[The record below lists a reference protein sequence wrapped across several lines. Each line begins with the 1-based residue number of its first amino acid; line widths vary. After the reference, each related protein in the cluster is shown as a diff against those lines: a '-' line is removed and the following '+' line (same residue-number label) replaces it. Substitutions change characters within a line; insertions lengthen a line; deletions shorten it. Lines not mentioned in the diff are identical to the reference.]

1 MHCQHVVL
9 VIRTMETV
17 WEMGKSVT
25 PTLNVPDR
33 QTSHGGGPVTP
44 LWHKVAINM
53 LLHWRL
59 FQGNRAI
66 GEIIKS
72 KKWWFLRKWLPK
84 LHYDELAIGLL
95 DFFHFSL
102 NGCWQLHP
110 HTSFIHYFN
119 HNSHVSQFSF
129 NSMKAFAC
137 FLLFLGR
144 NSLFSH
150 CIVTQNPLAMA
161 FWLIIVM
168 GCNHESYN
176 RFLPKLHLNEL
187 LDQCIWSKKSNELI
201 FVCPSVFSGPLP
213 EPFFSREAEDQVCNI
228 YVAHC
233 SKD

>member
-1 MHCQHVVL
+1 MREL
-9 VIRTMETV
+9 VKVNSALPACCLGDQDHGNSMRNGEVIHPHPKCARQA
-17 WEMGKSVT
+17 
-25 PTLNVPDR
+25 NVSWWRP
-33 QTSHGGGPVTP
+33 SLTP
-44 LWHKVAINM
+44 LWHKVAIYM

-66 GEIIKS
+66 GEIVKS
-72 KKWWFLRKWLPK
+72 KKLWFLRKWLPK

-137 FLLFLGR
+137 FLFFLGR

-150 CIVTQNPLAMA
+150 CIVTQNTLAMA

-187 LDQCIWSKKSNELI
+187 LDQCIWS
-201 FVCPSVFSGPLP
+201 
-213 EPFFSREAEDQVCNI
+213 
-228 YVAHC
+228 
-233 SKD
+233 